1 MYACKDLMLEKSQT
15 LVLIYDDVVKDDS
28 MEIKVGSLYGKL
40 LENKLLVLDN
50 LLLKNR
56 HFLRL

>member
-1 MYACKDLMLEKSQT
+1 MLEKSQP
-15 LVLIYDDVVKDDS
+15 LVLIYDDVIKDDG

-50 LLLKNR
+50 LLLKNH